1 MNYYYFNINNI
12 ENKGIGAITFPK
24 NFSTSINK
32 KKKKKKK
39 KTSIILKIS
48 YFKNMNIIWHVYMN
62 IKLNNIINYNI

>member
-39 KTSIILKIS
+39 
-48 YFKNMNIIWHVYMN
+48 NIHN
-62 IKLNNIINYNI
+62 T